1 MTIFSFEKA
10 RGGNT
15 NTCKTKST
23 AANASTSAALSP
35 DIGSAVMIDGE
46 KPFGFFSSAAVVKQ
60 VCTVDL
66 VNEGG
71 REAIDGGACGRGAQD
86 VENAGRMNE
95 W

>member
-23 AANASTSAALSP
+23 AANASASAALSP

-46 KPFGFFSSAAVVKQ
+46 KPFGFFSSAALSSR
-60 VCTVDL
+60 CAL
-66 VNEGG
+66 W
-71 REAIDGGACGRGAQD
+71 I
-86 VENAGRMNE
+86 
-95 W
+95 